1 MVVHI
6 CERWLS
12 FINPSTALPLLTS
25 TPSVERLPTSRSST
39 WFQTRLHWHPKKCL
53 ERKMGVHLNHRN
65 RGPLCHRTYE
75 TIAASRCFKYNLHG
89 SWILCCL
96 VAVVPLCFSLLV
108 SFLKKL
114 TPPRHY
120 DTYRHTPCDTIC
132 VTSLTWEPK
141 NSAFRNRN
149 NTPETSAASK
159 SQAPSLQTS
168 GRAPRLRTTEKCSH
182 RCPQATWEPVPES
195 ESLCAIEHKTD

>member
-1 MVVHI
+1 MK
-6 CERWLS
+6 ERWGS
-12 FINPSTALPLLTS
+12 ISTTEIGGPCAIEPMKPLQLQDA
-25 TPSVERLPTSRSST
+25 SSIT
-39 WFQTRLHWHPKKCL
+39 FMDPGSC
-53 ERKMGVHLNHRN
+53 
-65 RGPLCHRTYE
+65 
-75 TIAASRCFKYNLHG
+75 AASWLSC
-89 SWILCCL
+89 
-96 VAVVPLCFSLLV
+96 PLCFSLLV